1 MKAEEGRLPSIFVF
15 PLMQFFVG
23 LVLFVALL
31 NGHLQLAVMAILVL
45 IIFWGSWAWSRLS
58 LSGIQCRSTVDRQK
72 VFPGEKLVLRV
83 EAQNSK
89 FLPVWLRMEVP
100 LDGSLLPFTHEN
112 ALSEETG
119 LLWYQKANFNWE
131 LTARQRGVH
140 RVGPLRV
147 QAGDLLGFFQKERA
161 MKGSFYVTVY
171 PCIVPLRPLSLP
183 RRDLFGLPGAKSPVQ
198 DPVYI
203 LGTRNYQ
210 HRSPARFIH
219 WKASARLNR
228 LQEKVFEPSEQ
239 EKVLLVLEVDGFSE
253 NEAEEDF
260 ERIIEA
266 LASLAVRLDHM
277 GYATGLATN
286 GSLWG
291 GGPPIL
297 PIAKNARQLPN
308 ILEALARVQMI
319 PSGEIMKVLEGGLE
333 LSWGV
338 SAICFSYQQDIK
350 TQSIEQY
357 FSLRKTPLASIVC
370 RSGTIPGPED
380 KNQRRVHLLK
390 DICIVREADG

>member
-1 MKAEEGRLPSIFVF
+1 MKTQEVRLPSIFIV

-23 LVLFVALL
+23 LVLFIALL

-45 IIFWGSWAWSRLS
+45 VIFWGSRAWSRLS
-58 LSGIQCRSTVDRQK
+58 LSGIQCHSTVDRQK

-89 FLPVWLRMEVP
+89 FLPVWLKMEVQV
-100 LDGSLLPFTHEN
+100 DGLLLPFTREN
-112 ALSEETG
+112 ALSDETG
-119 LLWYQKANFNWE
+119 LLWYQRASFNWE

-147 QAGDLLGFFQKERA
+147 QVGDLLGFFQRERA
-161 MKGSFYVTVY
+161 TKDSLYVTVY
-171 PCIVPLRPLSLP
+171 PRIVPLKPLSLP
-183 RRDLFGLPGAKSPVQ
+183 RRDLFGLPGARSPVQ

-228 LQEKVFEPSEQ
+228 LQEKIFEPSEQ
-239 EKVLLVLEVDGFSE
+239 EKILLVLEVDRFSE
-253 NEAEEDF
+253 NGAGEDF

-266 LASLAVRLDHM
+266 VASLAVRMDHM
-277 GYATGLATN
+277 GYATGFATN
-286 GSLWG
+286 GALCG
-291 GGPPIL
+291 GGPAIL
-297 PIAKNARQLPN
+297 PITKNSRQLPA
-308 ILEALARVQMI
+308 ILEVLARVQMK
-319 PSGEIMKVLEGGLE
+319 PSGEILEILDSGLE
-333 LSWGV
+333 LPWGV
-338 SAICFSYQQDIK
+338 SVIYFSYQKDMS

-357 FSLRKTPLASIVC
+357 FSLRKTPMASIVC
-370 RSGTIPGPED
+370 RNGSVHGFDVAAHRT
-380 KNQRRVHLLK
+380 VHLLK
-390 DICIVREADG
+390 DIFIVKEVDG